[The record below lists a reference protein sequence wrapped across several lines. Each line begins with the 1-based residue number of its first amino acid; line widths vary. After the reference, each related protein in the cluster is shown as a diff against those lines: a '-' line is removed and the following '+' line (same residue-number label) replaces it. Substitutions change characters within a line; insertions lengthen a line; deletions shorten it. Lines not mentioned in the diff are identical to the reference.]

1 MDLVLSPT
9 AASGIARAAAGP
21 IGLLGG
27 SFDPIHAGH
36 LALARAARERLEL
49 AEVRFIPAGQ
59 PWQKGPTTP
68 AAQRARMVELAI
80 AGEPGFSLDRL
91 EIERPGPTY
100 TGETL
105 RALRAACGPG
115 VPLVWILGSDQLQR
129 LDTWR
134 EWERLTD
141 WAHLAV
147 AQRAGAAGALPATLS
162 AAVSAFVERHR
173 ASAAGLREQP
183 SGTVVE
189 FAMTPV
195 DCSATEVRA
204 LLAAAGG
211 RGDERLVRI
220 VPAAVLEHIR
230 SEKLY
235 R

>member
-1 MDLVLSPT
+1 LDLVLSLA
-9 AASGIARAAAGP
+9 AASGIARHAAGP

-27 SFDPIHAGH
+27 SFDPIHVGH
-36 LALARAARERLEL
+36 LALARAARDRLEL

-80 AGEPGFSLDRL
+80 ACEPGFSLDRL
-91 EIERPGPTY
+91 EIERSGPTY
-100 TGETL
+100 TVDTL
-105 RALRAACGPG
+105 RELRSACGPR

-134 EWERLTD
+134 EWQRLTD

-147 AQRAGAAGALPATLS
+147 ARRAGTAGALPAPV
-162 AAVSAFVERHR
+162 AAFVERHR
-173 ASAAGLREQP
+173 ASAASLRDKP
-183 SGTVVE
+183 AGTTIE
-189 FAMTPV
+189 FPMTPV
-195 DCSATEVRA
+195 DCSATEIRA
-204 LLAAAGG
+204 LLASVDAAAG
-211 RGDERLVRI
+211 ERLARI

-230 SEKLY
+230 SEGLY